1 MPGPDLIQPL
11 IAYEDL
17 SNVDRQKAVRAADEV
32 LRNGWARRKYP
43 SIRLTE
49 PIPWDLDKPEYRSW
63 NFYIHCLDMVDSLL
77 KAHAETMDQKYLQP
91 VVAIVLDWVGRH
103 GDPQSAERS
112 PMAWYDMAVGLRV
125 YRMAYLLDAASR
137 AGLLD
142 ESQQMAIWQSLEAH
156 RAYLADD
163 GHIVFHNNHG
173 FYQVAGQLALGR
185 RFAARSTTMADAL
198 AQGKGRLL
206 AMMRTQFTDEGVHR
220 EHSPDYH
227 RMVYD
232 TLKAMID
239 AGLVDDA
246 QTIAFADRIE
256 RSLAWFVLPDQHIA
270 NFGDSDYRLMSRKPA
285 ESERKWRTDE
295 MRFAASRGAIGKPA
309 AGESQVFSEAGYYVV
324 KRRSDRRPDDFGHW
338 SYLAQIACFHSRVH
352 KHADDLSLIWSD
364 RGANLLIDAG
374 RYGYIGKAQSG
385 SDLWKDGYWYDDPK
399 RVYVESTRAHNTLEF
414 DGRNAERK
422 GVKPYGSAL
431 RRTACTSDGVFVA
444 ESEVRRH
451 GSIRH
456 ARMLLFNPARWLI
469 VFDWFHDNLGQPHE
483 VRQWFHLA
491 PDHTLL
497 PDREGYMVPVA
508 GSPEPLRIVELFGG
522 AEASRP
528 FLAEG
533 GEPMQGWW
541 SAAERELTPAYAFCY
556 TRRELASA
564 SFATLFS
571 FSDTLT
577 AQACRVNASGRKAL
591 LRWTDEAGDHQ
602 VDFERPPEGQLVVA
616 YATSRG
622 KKQ

>member
-1 MPGPDLIQPL
+1 MSGTALIQPL

-49 PIPWDLDKPEYRSW
+49 PIPWDLNKPEFRSW

-77 KAHAETMDQKYLQP
+77 KAYVETADQKYLQP
-91 VVAIVLDWVGRH
+91 VVRIVLDWIGRH
-103 GDPQSAERS
+103 ASTPSTEHS
-112 PMAWYDMAVGLRV
+112 PMAWYDMSVGLRV

-142 ESQQMAIWQSLEAH
+142 EVQQETIWQSLEEH
-156 RAYLADD
+156 RVYLADD
-163 GHIVFHNNHG
+163 RHIVFHNNHG

-185 RFAARSTTMADAL
+185 RFAARSESMADAL
-198 AQGKGRLL
+198 VQGRGRLL

-246 QTIAFADRIE
+246 ETIALAERIE

-285 ESERKWRTDE
+285 EAERKWRTDE
-295 MRFAASRGAIGKPA
+295 MRYAASRGLIGRPPDV
-309 AGESQVFSEAGYYVV
+309 ESQTFSETGYYVV

-364 RGANLLIDAG
+364 RGSNLLIDAG
-374 RYGYIGKAQSG
+374 RYGYIGKALGG
-385 SDLWKDGYWYDDPK
+385 SELWKDGYWYDDPK

-414 DGRNAERK
+414 DGRNAGRK

-431 RRTACTSDGVFVA
+431 RRTTHTFNGVFAA
-444 ESEVRRH
+444 ETEVRHH

-456 ARMLLFNPARWLI
+456 ARVLLFKPARWLV
-469 VFDWFHDNLGQPHE
+469 VFDWFHDNLGKPHD
-483 VRQWFHLA
+483 VCQWFHLA

-497 PDREGYMVPVA
+497 ADRDGYLVPVD
-508 GSPEPLRIVELFGG
+508 GSPEPLRIVELFGD
-522 AEASRP
+522 AKASRP

-541 SAAERELTPAYAFCY
+541 SAAERELTPAYAFCFA
-556 TRRELASA
+556 RAGLASG
-564 SFATLFS
+564 SFATLLS
-571 FSDTLT
+571 FSESLS
-577 AQACRVNASGRKAL
+577 ARASRVNASGRKAL

-602 VDFERPPEGQLVVA
+602 IDCERPQDGELVVA
-616 YATSRG
+616 YNTTAG
-622 KKQ
+622 G